1 MATSPETFNQVKNI
15 LRKLDRSIDEIRG
28 RRNTPTTS
36 PNGPMPSIGGSA
48 NTPPGRARPLNRDP
62 RNSF

>member
-28 RRNTPTTS
+28 RRTTPATS
-36 PNGPMPSIGGSA
+36 PNAPLTTIGGAS